1 MRFQIDTVQCRELL
15 VQLTN
20 GCAALEQAKKNARYV
35 RLQLHTQTCDTQI
48 DALNRTEQQ
57 LELLEAQL
65 NRMVQRLS
73 QLADKYEACEASVQS
88 DIRQLPDANLFEQT
102 LLQAPRPCHDPL
114 LFLGVLNFT
123 EVRVFLLSRTSL
135 CMSLHGYRPAGIS
148 AFRPFRFVS
157 MNSSR
162 TG

>member
-102 LLQAPRPCHDPL
+102 LLQAPRQAMTRCS
-114 LFLGVLNFT
+114 FLGVLIFT

>member
-73 QLADKYEACEASVQS
+73 QLADKYEACEASVQ
-88 DIRQLPDANLFEQT
+88 
-102 LLQAPRPCHDPL
+102 
-114 LFLGVLNFT
+114 
-123 EVRVFLLSRTSL
+123 LSL
-135 CMSLHGYRPAGIS
+135 IHI
-148 AFRPFRFVS
+148 
-157 MNSSR
+157 
-162 TG
+162 

>member
-1 MRFQIDTVQCRELL
+1 MKRAKRRYSQTSGSCPMQICSSRHSCKRL
-15 VQLTN
+15 
-20 GCAALEQAKKNARYV
+20 AQAMTRY
-35 RLQLHTQTCDTQI
+35 
-48 DALNRTEQQ
+48 
-57 LELLEAQL
+57 
-65 NRMVQRLS
+65 S
-73 QLADKYEACEASVQS
+73 
-88 DIRQLPDANLFEQT
+88 
-102 LLQAPRPCHDPL
+102 
-114 LFLGVLNFT
+114 FLGVLIFT

>member
-102 LLQAPRPCHDPL
+102 LLQAPRPGHDPL
-114 LFLGVLNFT
+114 LFFRGLNFYRSP
-123 EVRVFLLSRTSL
+123 RVPAFSHLA
-135 CMSLHGYRPAGIS
+135 LHGYRPAGIS